1 MKKIGIM
8 TLYKNNINYGGML
21 QSYALQRA
29 VQKLVGESGECVQIS
44 YTISPTPI
52 KEKLKHSLQYRS
64 FAENAKMVCN
74 RLKACFNKRK
84 KTWDSTA
91 RINAFRQFEAII
103 PHTEKIYTYNTVE
116 DCAEMFTHL
125 ITGSDQ
131 VWNGGIDLD
140 AFCLG
145 FAKRDTK
152 RISYAASSA
161 STKFGKWQDE
171 IFKKNLPEF
180 TAISVREKSV
190 IPYFEQMSGKRVS
203 VVLDPVFLLSAA
215 DWHEIVQE
223 PHIKTPYI
231 FCYLL
236 GSNKEQHERAIK
248 IAKENSCKLVT
259 IPYLN
264 GYNQLDDNFG
274 DIQISAASP
283 QEFLGLI
290 ENAAGVVTDSFHA
303 TAFSVIFNRPFWAL
317 SRFKNQGK
325 TNNNHRVT
333 DILEQSGL
341 LNYYE
346 NSSNK
351 LSTPDY
357 SNANKILK
365 VQADKSYEFL
375 KAALGD
381 IEC

>member
-8 TLYKNNINYGGML
+8 TFYKNNINYGGML

-84 KTWDSTA
+84 KTLDSTA

-171 IFKKNLPEF
+171 IFKKNLPKF

-190 IPYFEQMSGKRVS
+190 IPYFEQMSGKKVS

-236 GSNKEQHERAIK
+236 GSNKEWHERAIK

-303 TAFSVIFNRPFWAL
+303 TAFSIIFNRPFWAL

-341 LNYYE
+341 LNCYE

>member
-29 VQKLVGESGECVQIS
+29 VQKLVGESGECIQIS

-64 FAENAKMVCN
+64 FAENAMMVCN
-74 RLKACFNKRK
+74 RLKAFFNKRK
-84 KTWDSTA
+84 KTLDSTA

-103 PHTEKIYTYNTVE
+103 PHTEQIYRYNTVE

-190 IPYFEQMSGKRVS
+190 IPYFEQMSGKKVS

-303 TAFSVIFNRPFWAL
+303 TAFSVIFNRPFWTL

-341 LNYYE
+341 LNRYE

>member
-84 KTWDSTA
+84 KTLDSTA

>member
-29 VQKLVGESGECVQIS
+29 VQKLVGESGECIQIS

-74 RLKACFNKRK
+74 RLKAFFNKRK
-84 KTWDSTA
+84 KTLDSTA

-103 PHTEKIYTYNTVE
+103 PHTEKIYRYNTVE

-190 IPYFEQMSGKRVS
+190 IPYFEQMSGKKVS

-223 PHIKTPYI
+223 PYIKTPYI

-303 TAFSVIFNRPFWAL
+303 TAFSVIFNRPFWTL

-341 LNYYE
+341 LNRYE

>member
-64 FAENAKMVCN
+64 FRENASMVYN
-74 RLKACFNKRK
+74 RLKAIFNKRK
-84 KTWDSTA
+84 TTWDSTA
-91 RINAFRQFEAII
+91 RINAFGQFEEII
-103 PHTEKIYTYNTVE
+103 PHTEKIYTYKTIDE
-116 DCAEMFTHL
+116 CAEEFTHL

-190 IPYFEQMSGKRVS
+190 IPYFEQMSGKKVS
-203 VVLDPVFLLSAA
+203 AVLDPVFLLSAA
-215 DWHEIVQE
+215 DWHEIAQE
-223 PHIKTPYI
+223 PHIRTPYI

-236 GSNKEQHERAIK
+236 GANKEQHERAVK

-290 ENAAGVVTDSFHA
+290 ENATGVVTDSFHA
-303 TAFSVIFNRPFWAL
+303 TAFSIIFNRPFWAV

-333 DILEQSGL
+333 DILEQSRL
-341 LNYYE
+341 LNCYE

>member
-64 FAENAKMVCN
+64 FRENASMVSN
-74 RLKACFNKRK
+74 RLKAIFNKRK
-84 KTWDSTA
+84 TTWDSTA
-91 RINAFRQFEAII
+91 RINAFGQFEEII
-103 PHTEKIYTYNTVE
+103 PHTEKIYTYKTIDE
-116 DCAEMFTHL
+116 CAEEFTHL

-145 FAKRDTK
+145 FAKKDTK

-161 STKFGKWQDE
+161 STKFGKWQDK

-190 IPYFEQMSGKRVS
+190 IPYFEQMSGKKVS
-203 VVLDPVFLLSAA
+203 AVLDPVFLLSAA
-215 DWHEIVQE
+215 DWHEIAQE
-223 PHIKTPYI
+223 PHIRTPYI

-236 GSNKEQHERAIK
+236 GADKEQHERAIE
-248 IAKENSCKLVT
+248 IAKENSCQLVT

-274 DIQISAASP
+274 DIQSSAASP

-290 ENAAGVVTDSFHA
+290 ENAAGIVTDSFHA
-303 TAFSVIFNRPFWAL
+303 TAFSVIFNKPFWAL
-317 SRFKNQGK
+317 SRFKNQEK

-333 DILEQSGL
+333 DILEQIGL
-341 LNYYE
+341 LNCYE
-346 NSSNK
+346 NSSNIF
-351 LSTPDY
+351 STPDY
-357 SNANKILK
+357 SKANKILK

-381 IEC
+381 IGC

>member
-1 MKKIGIM
+1 M

-29 VQKLVGESGECVQIS
+29 VQKLVGESGECIQIS

-74 RLKACFNKRK
+74 RLKAFFNKRK
-84 KTWDSTA
+84 KTLDSTA

-103 PHTEKIYTYNTVE
+103 PHTEKIYRYNTVE

-190 IPYFEQMSGKRVS
+190 IPYFEQMSGKKVS

-303 TAFSVIFNRPFWAL
+303 TAFSVIFNRPFWTL

-341 LNYYE
+341 LNRYE

>member
-1 MKKIGIM
+1 
-8 TLYKNNINYGGML
+8 
-21 QSYALQRA
+21 
-29 VQKLVGESGECVQIS
+29 
-44 YTISPTPI
+44 
-52 KEKLKHSLQYRS
+52 
-64 FAENAKMVCN
+64 
-74 RLKACFNKRK
+74 
-84 KTWDSTA
+84 
-91 RINAFRQFEAII
+91 
-103 PHTEKIYTYNTVE
+103 
-116 DCAEMFTHL
+116 
-125 ITGSDQ
+125 
-131 VWNGGIDLD
+131 
-140 AFCLG
+140 
-145 FAKRDTK
+145 
-152 RISYAASSA
+152 
-161 STKFGKWQDE
+161 
-171 IFKKNLPEF
+171 
-180 TAISVREKSV
+180 
-190 IPYFEQMSGKRVS
+190 MSGKKVS

-325 TNNNHRVT
+325 
-333 DILEQSGL
+333 
-341 LNYYE
+341 
-346 NSSNK
+346 
-351 LSTPDY
+351 
-357 SNANKILK
+357 
-365 VQADKSYEFL
+365 
-375 KAALGD
+375 
-381 IEC
+381 

>member
-74 RLKACFNKRK
+74 RLKAFFNKRK
-84 KTWDSTA
+84 KTLDSTA

-103 PHTEKIYTYNTVE
+103 PHTEKIYRYNTVE

-190 IPYFEQMSGKRVS
+190 IPYFEQMSGKKVS
-203 VVLDPVFLLSAA
+203 VVLDPVFL
-215 DWHEIVQE
+215 
-223 PHIKTPYI
+223 
-231 FCYLL
+231 
-236 GSNKEQHERAIK
+236 KE
-248 IAKENSCKLVT
+248 
-259 IPYLN
+259 
-264 GYNQLDDNFG
+264 
-274 DIQISAASP
+274 
-283 QEFLGLI
+283 
-290 ENAAGVVTDSFHA
+290 
-303 TAFSVIFNRPFWAL
+303 
-317 SRFKNQGK
+317 
-325 TNNNHRVT
+325 
-333 DILEQSGL
+333 
-341 LNYYE
+341 
-346 NSSNK
+346 
-351 LSTPDY
+351 
-357 SNANKILK
+357 
-365 VQADKSYEFL
+365 
-375 KAALGD
+375 
-381 IEC
+381 

>member
-29 VQKLVGESGECVQIS
+29 VQKLVGESGECIQIS

-74 RLKACFNKRK
+74 RLKAFFNKRK
-84 KTWDSTA
+84 KTLDSTA

-103 PHTEKIYTYNTVE
+103 PHTEKIYRYNTVE

-190 IPYFEQMSGKRVS
+190 IPYFEQMSGKKVS

-303 TAFSVIFNRPFWAL
+303 TAFSVIFNRPFWTL

-341 LNYYE
+341 LNRYE

-357 SNANKILK
+357 RNANKILK

>member
-74 RLKACFNKRK
+74 RLKAFFNKRK
-84 KTWDSTA
+84 KTLDSTA

-103 PHTEKIYTYNTVE
+103 PHTEKIYRYNTVE

-190 IPYFEQMSGKRVS
+190 IPYFEQMSGKKVS

-303 TAFSVIFNRPFWAL
+303 TAFSVIFNRPFWTL

-341 LNYYE
+341 LNRYE

>member
-29 VQKLVGESGECVQIS
+29 VQKLVGESGECIQIS

-74 RLKACFNKRK
+74 RLKAFFNKRK
-84 KTWDSTA
+84 KTLDSTA

-103 PHTEKIYTYNTVE
+103 PHTEKIYRYNTVE

-190 IPYFEQMSGKRVS
+190 IPYFEQMSGKKVS

-303 TAFSVIFNRPFWAL
+303 TAFSVIFNRPFWTL

-341 LNYYE
+341 LNRYE

-365 VQADKSYEFL
+365 VQTDKSYEFL

>member
-29 VQKLVGESGECVQIS
+29 VQKLVGESGECIQIS

-74 RLKACFNKRK
+74 RLKAFFNKRK
-84 KTWDSTA
+84 KTLDSTA

-103 PHTEKIYTYNTVE
+103 PHTEKIYRYNTVE

-145 FAKRDTK
+145 FAKRGTK

-190 IPYFEQMSGKRVS
+190 IPYFEQMSGKKVS

-303 TAFSVIFNRPFWAL
+303 TAFSVIFNRPFWTL

-341 LNYYE
+341 LNRYE

>member
-29 VQKLVGESGECVQIS
+29 VQKLVGESGECIQIS

-74 RLKACFNKRK
+74 RLKAFFNKRK
-84 KTWDSTA
+84 KTLDSTA

-103 PHTEKIYTYNTVE
+103 PHTEKIYRYNTVE

-190 IPYFEQMSGKRVS
+190 IPYFEQMSGKKVS

-303 TAFSVIFNRPFWAL
+303 TAFSVIFNRPFWTL

-341 LNYYE
+341 LNRYE

>member
-74 RLKACFNKRK
+74 RLKAFFNKRK
-84 KTWDSTA
+84 KTLDSTA

-103 PHTEKIYTYNTVE
+103 PHTEKIYRYNTVE

-190 IPYFEQMSGKRVS
+190 IPYFEQMSGKKVS

-274 DIQISAASP
+274 DIRISAASP

-341 LNYYE
+341 LNCYE

-351 LSTPDY
+351 LSPPDY
-357 SNANKILK
+357 SKANKILK

>member
-74 RLKACFNKRK
+74 RLKAFFNKRK
-84 KTWDSTA
+84 KTLDSTA

-103 PHTEKIYTYNTVE
+103 PHTEKIYRYNTVE

>member
-29 VQKLVGESGECVQIS
+29 VQKLVGENGECVQIS

-64 FAENAKMVCN
+64 FGENASMVYN
-74 RLKACFNKRK
+74 RLKAIFNKRK
-84 KTWDSTA
+84 TTWDSTA
-91 RINAFRQFEAII
+91 RINAFGQFEEII
-103 PHTEKIYTYNTVE
+103 PHTEKIYTYKTIDE
-116 DCAEMFTHL
+116 CAEEFTHL

-145 FAKRDTK
+145 FAKKDTK
-152 RISYAASSA
+152 KISYAASSA

-171 IFKKNLPEF
+171 IFKKNLPGF

-190 IPYFEQMSGKRVS
+190 IPYFEQMSGKKVS

-215 DWHEIVQE
+215 DWHEIAQE
-223 PHIKTPYI
+223 PHIRTPYI

-236 GSNKEQHERAIK
+236 GANKEQHERAVK

-290 ENAAGVVTDSFHA
+290 ENATGVVTDSFHA

-341 LNYYE
+341 LNRYE

>member
-29 VQKLVGESGECVQIS
+29 VQKLVGESGECIQIS

-74 RLKACFNKRK
+74 RLKAFFNKRK
-84 KTWDSTA
+84 KTLDSTA

-103 PHTEKIYTYNTVE
+103 PHTEKIYRYNTVE

-190 IPYFEQMSGKRVS
+190 IPYFEQMSGKKVS

-303 TAFSVIFNRPFWAL
+303 TAFSVIFNRPFWTL

-341 LNYYE
+341 LNRYE

-357 SNANKILK
+357 SSANKILK

>member
-74 RLKACFNKRK
+74 RLKAFFNKRK
-84 KTWDSTA
+84 KTLDSTA

-103 PHTEKIYTYNTVE
+103 PHTEKIYRYNTVE

-190 IPYFEQMSGKRVS
+190 IPYFEQMSGKKVS

-236 GSNKEQHERAIK
+236 GSNKEWHERAIK

-303 TAFSVIFNRPFWAL
+303 TAFSVIFNRPFWTL

-341 LNYYE
+341 LNRYE